1 MQSLHICQPED
12 VAASAAL
19 VDASVVAASAA
30 TAGGGLVSCMDL
42 FCMDIDACFALGL
55 VWTIVLTCLHY

>member
-55 VWTIVLTCLHY
+55 V